1 MSLPVGSADSLFF
14 LKSLRE
20 INPWEMQFCAVSG
33 GNTGFYSRA
42 CGRTTSYIVREI
54 SVGPAPSRA
63 KLIHMIGILPRP
75 FNQREKEGIILK
87 LALSIQ

>member
-1 MSLPVGSADSLFF
+1 MSLPVGSDDSLFSKV
-14 LKSLRE
+14 LERDKS
-20 INPWEMQFCAVSG
+20 P
-33 GNTGFYSRA
+33 GNAILCGKWGNMGSYSRA
-42 CGRTTSYIVREI
+42 CGRTTFYIVREI
-54 SVGPAPSRA
+54 SVGRAPSRA